1 MGALFMNES
10 EIKFVIITGLSGAG
24 KTQAMR
30 CFEDMGYFCV
40 DNLPPALIPK
50 FSELCSKSTGSINKV
65 ALVID
70 IRGRGFFNT
79 LFESLRTLIDEGF
92 TYEILFLEASDEV
105 LIKRFKE
112 SRRHHPLAPNGRLI
126 EGIKEERKRMNNLK
140 INAEY
145 IIDTTN
151 LTPGQLKEELRNR
164 FILEKGLER
173 RIIITILS
181 FGSKYGI
188 PLDVDLVFDVRFLP
202 NPYYLDSLR
211 PLSGTDAEVYNYVI
225 NNPVTKIFIEK
236 VDDLLEFLI
245 PYYIK
250 EGKPQLVIGIGC
262 TGGQHR
268 SVAIAEKLKDLLKK
282 NHSVIIKHRDIH
294 KDSIGD
300 DF

>member
-1 MGALFMNES
+1 MNERD
-10 EIKFVIITGLSGAG
+10 IKFVIITGLSGAG

-50 FSELCSKSTGSINKV
+50 FAELCYKSKGSINKV

-70 IRGRGFFNT
+70 IRGRGFFNM
-79 LFESLRTLIDEGF
+79 LFESLKTLIDEGY

-112 SRRHHPLAPNGRLI
+112 SRRYHPLAPSGRLI
-126 EGIKEERKRMNNLK
+126 EGIKEERRRMNNLK
-140 INAEY
+140 MKADY
-145 IIDTTN
+145 IIDTSN
-151 LTPGQLKEELRNR
+151 LTPGQLKKELINR
-164 FILEKGLER
+164 FILEKGLEK
-173 RIIITILS
+173 RIILTILS
-181 FGSKYGI
+181 FGFKYGI

-211 PLSGTDAEVYNYVI
+211 NLLGTDKEVFNYVI
-225 NNPVTKIFIEK
+225 NNQFANIFIEK

-268 SVAIAEKLKDLLKK
+268 SVAIAEKLKELLEK

-294 KDSIGD
+294 KDNIGD